1 MKYLMTKKVCK
12 QNCFLSAI
20 TNFSNLVISKRWDG
34 FTDEKF
40 WNYAGSLLK
49 IPIYREV
56 HEKTNI

>member
-1 MKYLMTKKVCK
+1 M
-12 QNCFLSAI
+12 FLSAI
-20 TNFSNLVISKRWDG
+20 TKFSNLVNFKRWDG

-49 IPIYREV
+49 IPIYRGV